1 MAELMEKITASAAVE
16 LIAAMMYQVLVTNS
30 ESQKGENVFAPLQ
43 WDKGKK
49 DVMNVDVKSMR
60 AQQPCHFEVFL

>member
-1 MAELMEKITASAAVE
+1 
-16 LIAAMMYQVLVTNS
+16 MMYQVLVTNS